1 MELRHLRYFVGV
13 AHHLNYSEASRRL
26 HVAQPAISQ
35 TILDL
40 EEELEVKLLFRTKR
54 TVQLTAAGTAFL
66 HEAEKILR
74 HAIEAGQ
81 VARRAARGEVGSLGI
96 GFFGTASGPFLPS
109 LVQAYRRKFL
119 DVQLNLYELTPDQQ
133 LAAFDDGRID
143 LGFSR
148 KLPPDRRAE
157 FEEENVYTD
166 QLGVAMCRIH
176 RLAGQRIVRL
186 KELASERFV
195 QFHRKAAR
203 TLFDE
208 VIAVCRRAG
217 FSPTIVSEPDF
228 MASVLTLVESGLCL
242 SIVPGCVRSLKRPVL
257 IKPIIPKS
265 ARIPLCVTWRKSDQ
279 SPVLMAFLKILREL
293 KPAIRKQMEERP
305 WKEIRPIRLPNKS
318 QAVKPLN

>member
-1 MELRHLRYFVGV
+1 MLVVIVSRDKLSPPMELRHLRYFAAV
-13 AHHLNYSEASRRL
+13 AQYLNYSEASRRL

-40 EEELEVKLLFRTKR
+40 EGELEVKLLLRTKR

-81 VARRAARGEVGSLGI
+81 VARRVARGEVGSLGI

-109 LVQAYRRKFL
+109 LVQAYRQKFP

-157 FEEENVYTD
+157 FEEENVYMD
-166 QLGVAMCRIH
+166 ELGLALSSIH
-176 RLAGQRIVRL
+176 
-186 KELASERFV
+186 
-195 QFHRKAAR
+195 
-203 TLFDE
+203 
-208 VIAVCRRAG
+208 
-217 FSPTIVSEPDF
+217 
-228 MASVLTLVESGLCL
+228 
-242 SIVPGCVRSLKRPVL
+242 
-257 IKPIIPKS
+257 
-265 ARIPLCVTWRKSDQ
+265 
-279 SPVLMAFLKILREL
+279 
-293 KPAIRKQMEERP
+293 
-305 WKEIRPIRLPNKS
+305 
-318 QAVKPLN
+318 